1 MNNLEIM
8 KKIGQE
14 IKKRRLEKNISIIEF
29 AKFCNMSIKRAKRV
43 EEGLAVLKI
52 SDLDKFAKFFKIS
65 LLEFLQL
72 VDF

>member
-1 MNNLEIM
+1 
-8 KKIGQE
+8 
-14 IKKRRLEKNISIIEF
+14 
-29 AKFCNMSIKRAKRV
+29 MSIKRAKRV

-65 LLEFLQL
+65 LSELLQS